1 MKPFVDVWIV
11 GDRTFGKPVGQIGL
25 DFCDKRMRPTAFETV
40 NADFEGDYFNGLPVN
55 CAAVDDLNITVGDD
69 ADPNII
75 AAMEYLN
82 SGGCPVAAVPDGLFK
97 ASKESAARQLNRR
110 GPPEREFAD
119 AY

>member
-1 MKPFVDVWIV
+1 MEPYVNVFIV

-40 NADFEGDYFNGLPVN
+40 NANFEGDYFGGLPAD
-55 CAAVDDLNITVGDD
+55 CAASDDLNIAVGDD

-75 AAMEYLN
+75 AAMGYLN
-82 SGGCPVAAVPDGLFK
+82 TGACPVATSPGGQFK
-97 ASKESAARQLNRR
+97 VSTELDAQQSDRR
-110 GPPEREFAD
+110 GPPEREYLD